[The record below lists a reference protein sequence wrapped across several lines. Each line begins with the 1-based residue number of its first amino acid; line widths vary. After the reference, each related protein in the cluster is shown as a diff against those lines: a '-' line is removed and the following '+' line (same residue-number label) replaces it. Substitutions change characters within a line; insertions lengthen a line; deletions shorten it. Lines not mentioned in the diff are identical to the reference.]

1 MKNYLAALALTS
13 LVSPAF
19 ADGLNPR
26 TVTSF
31 DLERYMG
38 RWYEVESTHHMR
50 QSDCACTTTTYSLNS
65 DESVRLIN
73 TCRRGSP
80 DGVLARA
87 EGNAVASLTNPAAL
101 SVNLGGFPFFFP
113 NYFVAMI
120 DEDYS
125 YAVVSA
131 PLKSDLWILS
141 RERTLDSETL
151 TKIRSELKNRG
162 YDVGRLRPTLQ
173 IGCRD
178 EQD

>member
-1 MKNYLAALALTS
+1 MKKYLAALALTS
-13 LVSPAF
+13 FVSPAF
-19 ADGLNPR
+19 ADGINPR

-38 RWYEVESTHHMR
+38 RWYEVESTKHMR
-50 QSDCACTTTTYSLNS
+50 QVDCTCTTTTYSLNS
-65 DESVRLIN
+65 DESIRLIN

-80 DGVLARA
+80 NGVLSRA
-87 EGNAVASLTNPAAL
+87 EGNAVNSMTNPAAL
-101 SVNLGGFPFFFP
+101 TVNLGGFPFFFP

-141 RERTLDSETL
+141 RERSLAPDTL
-151 TKIRSELKNRG
+151 TKIRTELKNRG
-162 YDVGRLRPTLQ
+162 YNLDRLRPTLQ
-173 IGCRD
+173 TGCPE
-178 EQD
+178 EQE